1 MRKRPISESQAAEA
15 EMVEQ
20 NDHSAGEPTA
30 KKFSSSWNLTEN
42 SLSHG
47 IKNLLKDTETDQ
59 YIKYKEA
66 NAFKTLRNDMKQPLQ
81 RKAEN
86 ICMPTIKHSFSDV
99 ALDLRTHLRKNIIV
113 KKTENRKE
121 ETNRLQEEKQTTD
134 CFANS
139 PTFDKQL
146 PKKKD
151 KSLGILPSAVSY
163 QSNKQPFISSNY
175 FNQCSG
181 LDILSTVATQKLKIK
196 NDFNGFKNEADTKP
210 ITSETLDA
218 SKSLFQPNK
227 NSTTSDCLAENPAK
241 AFSKPIMDERRVQQ
255 LENKVKNI
263 NCFDYSKG
271 MFVIPLKIPGHGYK
285 KVKVKRVGTSYLVL
299 FPGESAPRFCN
310 LNAVSKPEVA
320 SKNNVPSQQSCLKN
334 LFKQKPSEK
343 SSLMKEILLKRNK
356 PVSVLN

>member
-1 MRKRPISESQAAEA
+1 MRKRPISESQVAEA
-15 EMVEQ
+15 EMVEH
-20 NDHSAGEPTA
+20 NVHSAGEPTA

-210 ITSETLDA
+210 ITSETFDA

-299 FPGESAPRFCN
+299 FPGESTPRFCN
-310 LNAVSKPEVA
+310 LNAISKPELT

>member
-1 MRKRPISESQAAEA
+1 M
-15 EMVEQ
+15 
-20 NDHSAGEPTA
+20 
-30 KKFSSSWNLTEN
+30 
-42 SLSHG
+42 
-47 IKNLLKDTETDQ
+47 
-59 YIKYKEA
+59 
-66 NAFKTLRNDMKQPLQ
+66 
-81 RKAEN
+81 
-86 ICMPTIKHSFSDV
+86 
-99 ALDLRTHLRKNIIV
+99 RKNIVV

-146 PKKKD
+146 PQKKD
-151 KSLGILPSAVSY
+151 KSFGILPSAVSY

-210 ITSETLDA
+210 VTSETFDA
-218 SKSLFQPNK
+218 SKSLFQHNK
-227 NSTTSDCLAENPAK
+227 NSTTSECLAENQAK

-299 FPGESAPRFCN
+299 FPGESTPRFCN
-310 LNAVSKPEVA
+310 LNAISKADVA
-320 SKNNVPSQQSCLKN
+320 PKNNVTSQQSCLKN